1 MADYC
6 GNCAH
11 FDKSQKEY
19 WGDRYYCTETC
30 KYKDASEKAC
40 YSYVKK
46 LEGGYQ
52 PSGCF
57 ITTIICEILG
67 YEDNCELLQTL
78 RFIRDNYLKKNTAGR
93 ALLQEYDIIG
103 PVISSELAKCPTIDA
118 IVLAH
123 KYILPCY
130 DLIKQNRYD
139 NAVEVYTNMV
149 NELKNRFSYAL
160 SDAHLDYTIK
170 TPEEDLGKARIRL
183 KPASI

>member
-11 FDKSQKEY
+11 FDKNQKEY
-19 WGDRYYCTETC
+19 WGDRCYCTETR

-40 YSYVKK
+40 YSYVKRP
-46 LEGGYQ
+46 EGGYQ

-57 ITTIICEILG
+57 ITTIVCEILG
-67 YEDNCELLQTL
+67 YEDNCDVLQTL
-78 RFIRDNYLKKNTAGR
+78 RFIRDNYLKKTEQGR
-93 ALLQEYDIIG
+93 MLLQEYDIIG
-103 PVISSELAKCPTIDA
+103 PVISNELAKCPVIDS

-130 DLIKQNRYD
+130 DLIKQNRYES
-139 NAVEVYTNMV
+139 AVQVYINMV
-149 NELKNRFSYAL
+149 NELKTRFSYAL
-160 SDAHLDYTIK
+160 NDAHLDYTIE

>member
-11 FDKSQKEY
+11 FDKNQKEY
-19 WGDRYYCTETC
+19 WGDRCYCSETC

-40 YSYVKK
+40 YNYVKK

-67 YEDNCELLQTL
+67 YNDNCDILQTI
-78 RFIRDNYLKKNTAGR
+78 RFIRDSYLKTTKEGR

-103 PVISSELAKCPTIDA
+103 PTISAELTKCPTIDA

-130 DLIKQNRYD
+130 DLIKQKRYE
-139 NAVEVYTNMV
+139 NAVQVYTNMV
-149 NELKNRFSYAL
+149 NELKTRFSCTL
-160 SDAHLDYTIK
+160 SDAHLDYTLK
-170 TPEEDLGKARIRL
+170 TPEEELGKARIR
-183 KPASI
+183 KRPANA